1 VGIGE
6 KIMSKTGNKI
16 IDIQEIV
23 YRQLK
28 RLDDDKIMEEKGAE
42 EIARSNV
49 ISNNAQT
56 FIKSVNTNLKIME
69 MAERQGHQTKKLT
82 EELGLID

>member
-1 VGIGE
+1 
-6 KIMSKTGNKI
+6 MSKMGNKI

-23 YRQLK
+23 FKQLK
-28 RLDDDKIMEEKGAE
+28 RLDDDKLMEESGAE

-56 FIKSVNTNLKIME
+56 FIKSVNTQIKIME
-69 MAERQGHQTKKLT
+69 MAERQNHRRVY
-82 EELGLID
+82 

>member
-1 VGIGE
+1 
-6 KIMSKTGNKI
+6 MSKTGNKI

-23 YRQLK
+23 FRQLQ
-28 RLDDDKIMEEKGAE
+28 RLDNNEIMSAMGAE

-56 FIKSVNTNLKIME
+56 FIKSVNTNIKIME
-69 MAERQGHQTKKLT
+69 MAERQGHQVRKLTHDLGLT
-82 EELGLID
+82 EEDV

>member
-1 VGIGE
+1 
-6 KIMSKTGNKI
+6 MNNKI

-23 YRQLK
+23 YKQLK
-28 RLDDDKIMEEKGAE
+28 RLDDNANMQEKGAE

-56 FIKSVNTNLKIME
+56 FIKAVNIQLKIMD
-69 MAERQGHQTKKLT
+69 MAKRQDVQTKSLT
-82 EELGLID
+82 KELGLLEDETV

>member
-1 VGIGE
+1 ME
-6 KIMSKTGNKI
+6 NNKM

-23 YRQLK
+23 FKQLK
-28 RLDDDKIMEEKGAE
+28 RLDDEEIMKERCAE

-56 FIKSVNTNLKIME
+56 FIKSINMQLRVLEFAYKNNLSVKDLSKKI
-69 MAERQGHQTKKLT
+69 G
-82 EELGLID
+82 I

>member
-1 VGIGE
+1 ME
-6 KIMSKTGNKI
+6 NNRM

-23 YRQLK
+23 FKQLK
-28 RLDDDKIMEEKGAE
+28 RLDDEEIMQERCAE

-56 FIKSVNTNLKIME
+56 FIKSINMQLRVLEFANRNNLSIKDLSKKIGIE
-69 MAERQGHQTKKLT
+69 
-82 EELGLID
+82 

>member
-1 VGIGE
+1 
-6 KIMSKTGNKI
+6 MSKMGNKI

-23 YRQLK
+23 FKQLK
-28 RLDDDKIMEEKGAE
+28 RLDDDKLMEESGAE

-56 FIKSVNTNLKIME
+56 FIKSVNTQIKIME
-69 MAERQGHQTKKLT
+69 MAERQGHQVRKLT
-82 EELGLID
+82 HDLGLIDDLKE

>member
-1 VGIGE
+1 
-6 KIMSKTGNKI
+6 MGNKI

-23 YRQLK
+23 FKQLK
-28 RLDDDKIMEEKGAE
+28 RLDDDKLMEESGAE

-56 FIKSVNTNLKIME
+56 FIKSVNTQIKIME
-69 MAERQGHQTKKLT
+69 MAERQGHQVRKLT
-82 EELGLID
+82 HDLGLIDDLKE

>member
-1 VGIGE
+1 
-6 KIMSKTGNKI
+6 MSKLGNKI
-16 IDIQEIV
+16 IDIQEVV
-23 YRQLK
+23 YRQLM
-28 RLDDDKIMEEKGAE
+28 RLDDNKIMEEKGAE

-56 FIKSVNTNLKIME
+56 FIKSVNTQMKIME
-69 MAERQGHQTKKLT
+69 MAERQGRQTKKLT

>member
-1 VGIGE
+1 ME
-6 KIMSKTGNKI
+6 NNKMI
-16 IDIQEIV
+16 EIQEIV

-28 RLDDDKIMEEKGAE
+28 RLDDEKIMQERCAE

-56 FIKSVNTNLKIME
+56 FIKSINMQLRVLEFAKKQQISVKDLSKKI
-69 MAERQGHQTKKLT
+69 
-82 EELGLID
+82 GL